1 MEITEQTRDVL
12 VVHQSPWG
20 ARIFGGAFAAMGA
33 GAILVAVHAPRP
45 SVQGSPLAA
54 WAAGVVFIGVG
65 LLIVYIARDE
75 RVVFDR
81 AAGVVRLMG
90 KTVTEYPLT
99 AVRGVALEA
108 QRGAEGNGLFYRP
121 VLILS
126 DGRHIPWITIASNN
140 ARGQAVA
147 VAAAQAFGG
156 WPTNFPTD
164 AAVPTPVGW
173 QRVPRGNVVLA
184 QIILALFAV
193 TAVAISG
200 VEVYRMMTWQ
210 PAAATVMT
218 SAVQTKRGAKGG
230 ITYQPQV
237 SYWYRINGQEY
248 VANGVT
254 PIAISGGR
262 SWARSVAARFTP
274 GAAVTAYV
282 DPGDPTRAYVVRE
295 FSPIPLWLL
304 AIVIVMWGLLS
315 WMTRRNGAAGLAP
328 GALGVPVV
336 GVGVGQSVSTPG

>member
-12 VVHQSPWG
+12 IVHQSPWG

-33 GAILVAVHAPRP
+33 GATLLAAHAPRA

-54 WAAGVVFIGVG
+54 WAAGAVFIGVG
-65 LLIVYIARDE
+65 LLILYIARDE

-108 QRGAEGNGLFYRP
+108 QRGAQGDGLFYRP

-140 ARGQAVA
+140 ARGQALS

-156 WPTNFPTD
+156 WPNTVPAD
-164 AAVPTPVGW
+164 AAAPTPVGL
-173 QRVPRGNVVLA
+173 QKAPRGNVVIA
-184 QIILALFAV
+184 QIVLALFAV
-193 TAVAISG
+193 TALAISG
-200 VEVYRMMTWQ
+200 VQVYRIMTWQ

-218 SAVQTKRGAKGG
+218 STVQAKRGAKGG
-230 ITYQPQV
+230 VTYQPQV

-254 PIAISGGR
+254 PITISGGR
-262 SWARSVAARFTP
+262 SWAQSITARFTP

-282 DPGDPTRAYVVRE
+282 DPRDPTRAYVVRE
-295 FSPIPLWLL
+295 FSPIPLWML
-304 AIVIVMWGLLS
+304 AIVLAMWGLLT
-315 WMTRRNGAAGLAP
+315 WMMRRNGGAGLAP
-328 GALGVPVV
+328 GDLGVQVV
-336 GVGVGQSVSTPG
+336 GAGQSVSASR